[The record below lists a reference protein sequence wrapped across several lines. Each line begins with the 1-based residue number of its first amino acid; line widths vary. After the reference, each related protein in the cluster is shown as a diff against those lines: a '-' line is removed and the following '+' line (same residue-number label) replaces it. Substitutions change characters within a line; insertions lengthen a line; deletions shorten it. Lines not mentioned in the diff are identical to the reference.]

1 MRRNTHNRKTP
12 VSILAAS
19 IAIALYMVPAS
30 ALAQDAAPAPQA
42 KTDDKVTELETVQVV
57 STYRAS
63 LEKALDIKR
72 SEKGVVDAIVAQD
85 IGKFPDLNLA
95 ESLQRIPGVVIARDA
110 GEGRSIT
117 VRGLGP
123 QFTRV
128 RLNGL
133 EAMSSV
139 GSSDG
144 QGGANRGRG
153 FDFNVFASDLFSQ
166 LIVRK
171 TASADVEEGS
181 LGATVDLRTGRPFD
195 YDGFTAS
202 ANLQGSFNDA
212 ADTTTP
218 RFAGLVANSWADGKF
233 GALVSLAYSERETL
247 DEGSGTVR
255 WAGGTTNGG
264 FNAAS
269 PYKPALAA
277 DVYAPRFPR
286 YTLMEHDQKRL
297 GITASMQLRPSDR
310 TLFTL
315 DALYS
320 KIDAVRDEKYIE
332 ANSLSKTGGA
342 NIPGRKAN
350 ISVIDGV
357 VEDGA
362 LVYAVMNNVGIRSE
376 SRHDEWTTTFQQ
388 LSLDGE
394 HRFSDSFRLTGKIGT
409 SKSRHRNPVQ
419 ATVMMDKYGVNGYS
433 YDYRDNPNLPVF
445 NYGFDTTDPAG
456 WNMSTI
462 RLRTNDVTNSFDTG
476 QLDFEWALNP
486 SLTIRGGVQAKNFAF
501 TSSESRRVGNEACV
515 PNAGGTQTCPPT
527 STTAPYVL
535 TPMPTNLITLASMK
549 GLQGSPSNWVVADFD
564 AFASTY
570 GILSGTGA
578 YALANFIPS
587 DQAVSEQDRGAYLM
601 GEFNTDVGSI
611 PLSGNFGVR
620 YVRTSQSATGVAT
633 TSVNNVSV
641 FTRATVEREYS
652 DVLPSFNLVAEVSPD
667 FLIRFGAA
675 KVMSRPPLG
684 NLSPGVTV
692 SVSGSAKTVTAGN
705 PLLDP
710 VRAKTA
716 DLNFEW
722 YFDEGSMLG
731 LGLFWKDIESFIQNT
746 RESKPFSASGLPDS
760 LLANTGAS
768 PTDEFVFTVPLNTP
782 GGKLSG
788 FEVNYTQQLT
798 FLPGFL
804 SNFGT
809 QLNYTYVDSK
819 IQYLLAS
826 GAAAQ
831 EEDLLGL
838 SKTSWNATL
847 FYEGDRFSGRVS
859 ATNRADY
866 LIQVPGTETGFNSA
880 ANGVHGQAGSTILDA
895 SVRYKIN
902 EHFELSLE
910 GSNLTN
916 EAQESYVANP
926 TLQLPLEYSRTGR
939 QYLLGVRYKF

>member
-1 MRRNTHNRKTP
+1 MRRKTHNRKTP

-19 IAIALYMVPAS
+19 IAIALQMMPAS
-30 ALAQDAAPAPQA
+30 ALAQDAAQDPQA
-42 KTDDKVTELETVQVV
+42 KPDDKVTELETVQVV

-166 LIVRK
+166 IIVRK

-181 LGATVDLRTGRPFD
+181 LGATVDLRTGHPFD

-255 WAGGTTNGG
+255 WSGGTTNGG

-286 YTLMEHDQKRL
+286 YTLQEHDQKRL
-297 GITASMQLRPSDR
+297 GITASMQLKPSDR

-320 KIDAVRDEKYIE
+320 RIDAQRNEKYIE
-332 ANSLSKTGGA
+332 ANGLSKTGAAGKSQ
-342 NIPGRKAN
+342 ILVR
-350 ISVIDGV
+350 DGV
-357 VEDGA
+357 VENGE
-362 LVYAVMNNVGIRSE
+362 LVYGLFDNVDIRSE
-376 SRHDEWTTTFQQ
+376 SRHDEWTTSFQQ

-394 HRFSDSFRLTGKIGT
+394 HRFSDSFRVTGKIGSST
-409 SKSRHRNPVQ
+409 SHHSNPVQ
-419 ATVMMDKYGVNGYS
+419 ATVMMDRLDVDRYS
-433 YDYRDNPNLPVF
+433 YDYRNNPTLPVF
-445 NYGFDTTDPAG
+445 NYGFDPTNPAG
-456 WNMSTI
+456 WTLSTI
-462 RLRTNDVTNSFDTG
+462 RLRQNEVINSFDTG

-486 SLTIRGGVQAKNFAF
+486 SITLRGGVQAKNFAF
-501 TSSESRRVGNEACV
+501 GSKERRRTATETIV
-515 PNAGGTQTCPPT
+515 PNFPGGT
-527 STTAPYVL
+527 TAVPAD
-535 TPMPTNLITLASMK
+535 MIELASLS
-549 GLQGSPSNWVVADFD
+549 GLTGSPNEWTVLNFD
-564 AFASTY
+564 KIAETF
-570 GILSGTGA
+570 GILSDSGT
-578 YALANFIPS
+578 YALSNFVAS

-601 GEFNTDVGSI
+601 GEFNTDIGSI
-611 PLSGNFGVR
+611 PFSGNVGVR
-620 YVRTSQSATGVAT
+620 YVRTGQTSFGIAT
-633 TSVNNVSV
+633 TRVNNVSV
-641 FTRATVEREYS
+641 LTPTTVESEYS
-652 DVLPSFNLVAEVSPD
+652 DVLPSMNLVAEITPD

-684 NLSPGVTV
+684 SLSPGVTV

-705 PLLDP
+705 PLLEP

-716 DLNFEW
+716 DLGFEW
-722 YFDEGSMLG
+722 YFDEGAMVG
-731 LGLFWKDIESFIQNT
+731 VGLFYKDIESFIQNT
-746 RESKPFSASGLPDS
+746 RESRPFNTSGLPDDV
-760 LLANTGAS
+760 LIGTNAS
-768 PTDEFVFTVPLNTP
+768 PTDDFQFTVPLNTP
-782 GGKLSG
+782 GGELTG
-788 FEVNYTQQLT
+788 FELNYTQQFT

-819 IQYLLAS
+819 IQYLLS
-826 GAAAQ
+826 TGAAAQ
-831 EEDLLGL
+831 KEDLTGL

-847 FYEGDRFSGRVS
+847 FYEGARFSGRVS
-859 ATNRADY
+859 ATNRADF
-866 LIQVPGTETGFNSA
+866 LIQVPGTEVGFNSA
-880 ANGVHGQAGSTILDA
+880 SNGVHGQAGTTILDA
-895 SVRYKIN
+895 SIRYKIN
-902 EHFELSLE
+902 EHFEVSLE

-916 EAQESYVANP
+916 EAQESWVANP
-926 TLQLPLEYSRTGR
+926 SLQLPLEYSKTGR
-939 QYLLGVRYKF
+939 QYLLGLRYKF

>member
-1 MRRNTHNRKTP
+1 MRRTTNNRKTP

-19 IAIALYMVPAS
+19 IAIALHMVPAT
-30 ALAQDAAPAPQA
+30 ALAQDAAAAPQTA
-42 KTDDKVTELETVQVV
+42 TDDKVTELDTVQVV
-57 STYRAS
+57 SSYRAS

-212 ADTTTP
+212 ASTTSP
-218 RFAGLVANSWADGKF
+218 RFAGLVSNSWADGKF
-233 GALVSLAYSERETL
+233 GALVSLAYSERQTL
-247 DEGSGTVR
+247 DEGTGTVR

-264 FNAAS
+264 FSPLS
-269 PYKPALAA
+269 PYQPALAS

-286 YTLMEHDQKRL
+286 YTLQEHDQKRL
-297 GITASMQLRPSDR
+297 GITASLQFKPAPD

-332 ANSLSKTGGA
+332 ANGLSASGTTGKRQ
-342 NIPGRKAN
+342 ILVR
-350 ISVIDGV
+350 DGV
-357 VEDGA
+357 IENGA
-362 LVYAVMNNVGIRSE
+362 LVYALMDDVDIRSE
-376 SRHDEWTTTFQQ
+376 SRHDEWTTTFKQ

-394 HRFSDSFRLTGKIGT
+394 HRFSDSFRVTGKIGT
-409 SKSRHRNPVQ
+409 SKSDHSNPVQ
-419 ATVMMDKYGVNGYS
+419 ATVMMDKLNVDGYS
-433 YDYRDNPNLPVF
+433 YDYRGNPNLPVF
-445 NYGFDTTDPAG
+445 DYGFDPTDPAG
-456 WNMSTI
+456 WNLSVI
-462 RLRTNDVTNSFDTG
+462 RLRQNEVTNSFDTG
-476 QLDFEWALNP
+476 QLDFEWSLNP
-486 SLTIRGGVQAKNFAF
+486 SLTLRGGIQAKNYAF
-501 TSSESRRVGNEACV
+501 GSKERRRTGAETVV
-515 PNAGGTQTCPPT
+515 PTFSGGTVAVPADMTE
-527 STTAPYVL
+527 
-535 TPMPTNLITLASMK
+535 LASLS
-549 GLQGSPSNWVVADFD
+549 GLQGSPNDWVVLN
-564 AFASTY
+564 FAKIAETF
-570 GILSGTGA
+570 GILNGTGIF
-578 YALANFIPS
+578 ALDNFAAS
-587 DQAVSEQDRGAYLM
+587 DQAVSEQDRGAYVM
-601 GEFNTDVGSI
+601 GEFNTDLGSI
-611 PLSGNFGVR
+611 PFSGNVGVR
-620 YVRTSQSATGVAT
+620 YVRTSQTSFGIAT
-633 TSVNNVSV
+633 TRVNNVSV
-641 FTRATVEREYS
+641 LTPTTVESEYS
-652 DVLPSFNLVAEVSPD
+652 DVLPSMNLVAEIRPD
-667 FLIRFGAA
+667 FLVRFGAA

-684 NLSPGVTV
+684 SLSPGVTV

-705 PLLDP
+705 PLLEP

-716 DLNFEW
+716 DLGFEW
-722 YFDEGSMLG
+722 YFDEGAMLG
-731 LGLFWKDIESFIQNT
+731 LGLFYKDIESFIQNT
-746 RESKPFSASGLPDS
+746 RESRPFNTSGLPDDI
-760 LLANTGAS
+760 LVGTGAS
-768 PTDEFVFTVPLNTP
+768 PTDDFQFTVPLNTP
-782 GGKLSG
+782 GGELTG
-788 FEVNYTQQLT
+788 FEVNYTQPFT
-798 FLPGFL
+798 FLPGAL
-804 SNFGT
+804 SNLGM

-819 IQYLLAS
+819 IQYLLTS
-826 GAAAQ
+826 GALAQ
-831 EEDLLGL
+831 KEDLTGL

-847 FYEGDRFSGRVS
+847 YYEGDRFSGRVS

-866 LIQVPGTETGFNSA
+866 LIQVPGSEVGFNSDA
-880 ANGVHGQAGSTILDA
+880 SGVHGQSGTTVLDA
-895 SVRYKIN
+895 SIRYKIN
-902 EHFELSLE
+902 DHFEVSLE

-916 EAQESYVANP
+916 VAQESWVANP
-926 TLQLPLEYSRTGR
+926 ALQLPLEYSKAGR
-939 QYLLGVRYKF
+939 QYLLGLRYKF